1 MHTRLDAPGS
11 QTQQGKAMASTRI
24 VEEEHG
30 VYTAELRW
38 HNGYW
43 AGDFFVDEA
52 VPSTTDPT
60 C

>member
-1 MHTRLDAPGS
+1 
-11 QTQQGKAMASTRI
+11 MASTRI